1 MNYSSLEGRYNKY
14 AKSTP
19 TEIGP
24 KMRTT
29 NNLKTI
35 LDSYYK
41 LYLNNK
47 LKLYT
52 THIDN
57 SQRECLKNNQQL
69 NELFNILTKKR
80 TITNRLTFRK
90 NNTLDN
96 LINFYNIIL
105 DMLSKYTISNNNLC
119 FYMIINI
126 YIQVSRL
133 QHLTNYLKDP
143 ILLDLI
149 IEIRTYIMS
158 NVYRFLDN
166 IYLSYLENY
175 NKQNYNKQNYEYLI
189 ELYIKFLVLYNFISN
204 FPRNN
209 ITNDLLQNLR
219 ILYNDINQKNKILFE
234 KYIIYLGK
242 FELKNLVTT
251 GFINPEINELVKGLY
266 YQGRI

>member
-1 MNYSSLEGRYNKY
+1 
-14 AKSTP
+14 
-19 TEIGP
+19 
-24 KMRTT
+24 
-29 NNLKTI
+29 
-35 LDSYYK
+35 
-41 LYLNNK
+41 
-47 LKLYT
+47 
-52 THIDN
+52 
-57 SQRECLKNNQQL
+57 
-69 NELFNILTKKR
+69 
-80 TITNRLTFRK
+80 
-90 NNTLDN
+90 
-96 LINFYNIIL
+96 
-105 DMLSKYTISNNNLC
+105 
-119 FYMIINI
+119 
-126 YIQVSRL
+126 VSRL

>member
-1 MNYSSLEGRYNKY
+1 
-14 AKSTP
+14 
-19 TEIGP
+19 
-24 KMRTT
+24 
-29 NNLKTI
+29 
-35 LDSYYK
+35 
-41 LYLNNK
+41 
-47 LKLYT
+47 
-52 THIDN
+52 
-57 SQRECLKNNQQL
+57 
-69 NELFNILTKKR
+69 
-80 TITNRLTFRK
+80 
-90 NNTLDN
+90 
-96 LINFYNIIL
+96 
-105 DMLSKYTISNNNLC
+105 
-119 FYMIINI
+119 MIINI